1 MAEDADS
8 QFGNPVAELFKGRWR
23 RPEVLLMLMAAISPL
38 SFATWQSLLNN
49 FAIDKASFTGAQMGM
64 LQSLREAP
72 GFLSFVVVFLLL
84 IFAEQTVLVVS
95 MALLGVGTALT
106 GMFPSVIGL
115 YCTTVLMSTG
125 FHFAE
130 TANQSLS
137 LQWLEKSHAPRV
149 FGKILSVGAFASLA
163 AYGLIYVVLR
173 WLSLDYEASYAV
185 AGVATAV
192 VALACWA
199 LYPTFPSTVVQH
211 KHLVLR
217 SRYWLYYVFTFL
229 SGARRQIF
237 VVFAGFMMVEK
248 FHYSVTA
255 ITGLFLLN
263 QVINLALAPIVG
275 RLIERLGE
283 RLALMV
289 EHGGL
294 VLVFLGYAVVN
305 DADWAATLYVI
316 DNLFFSMA
324 IAMKTYLQ
332 KIADPADLAPTS
344 GVAFSINH
352 VAAVVIPASFGLV
365 WLENPSLV
373 FEFGAGLA
381 AIALGFSVLV
391 PRHPEP
397 GFEAAL
403 WGNRMAV
410 AEETTAE

>member
-1 MAEDADS
+1 MSRSS
-8 QFGNPVAELFKGRWR
+8 QARWK
-23 RPEVLLMLMAAISPL
+23 RPEILLMLMAALSPL

-49 FAIDKASFTGAQMGM
+49 FAIDKAAFTGANMGM
-64 LQSLREAP
+64 LQTLREVP
-72 GFLSFVVVFLLL
+72 GFLSFAVVFLLL
-84 IFAEQTVLVVS
+84 VLSEQTVLVLS

-106 GMFPSVIGL
+106 GLFPSVIGL
-115 YCTTVLMSTG
+115 YCTTIIMSTG

-137 LQWLEKSHAPRV
+137 LQWLEKSTAPRV
-149 FGKILSVGAFASLA
+149 FGRILSVGAFASLA
-163 AYGLIYVVLR
+163 AYGLIYVVLK
-173 WLSLDYEASYAV
+173 WLSLDYVASYAV
-185 AGVATAV
+185 AGLSTAV
-192 VALACWA
+192 VALGAWV
-199 LYPTFPSTVVQH
+199 LFPHFPAQVSQR

-248 FHYSVTA
+248 FHYGVTA

-263 QVINLALAPIVG
+263 QLINLVLAPAVG

-283 RLALMV
+283 RMALMV
-289 EHGGL
+289 EHAGL
-294 VLVFLGYAVVN
+294 VVVFLGYAVVE
-305 DADWAATLYVI
+305 DADWAAVLYVV

-324 IAMKTYLQ
+324 IALKTYLQ

-352 VAAVVIPASFGLV
+352 IAAVVIPVTFGLL
-365 WLENPSLV
+365 WLDNPAWV

-381 AIALGFSVLV
+381 AVALAFTVLV
-391 PRHPEP
+391 PRHPKRGYEVAWWGDSEAQGEP
-397 GFEAAL
+397 AAVIEP
-403 WGNRMAV
+403 A
-410 AEETTAE
+410 AD